1 MKKLVLGVLMLSVMS
16 TFAQKKHKNGKIYDQ
31 HPGIEIV
38 NEFTKAFVAGDEEKL
53 KSLVTEDF
61 KWWQMNSM
69 DPKPLKLKGLVSRS
83 NYLSKNV
90 IGLQIKDRGSA
101 YSDAMEYGKDNLNVY
116 TYQILKGFDKNTG
129 FKFEIPR
136 NSIFFFSKDG
146 KKISGLSVADSQLK
160 WRKSYEAWDTRKNGK
175 IYKDHPMI
183 SKARLLYAYLET
195 GDMAAMKDLYAENAR
210 ISDIMN
216 SEKDSSKSVEEEME
230 SLKEFFKIYEIV
242 NVSES
247 GYPDLLEYE
256 GSKTKTIISWWNV
269 TVKNK
274 KSNAVKEAVHHSQ
287 IAVNKKGKI
296 INEQYYFNASQL
308 PK

>member
-16 TFAQKKHKNGKIYDQ
+16 TSAQKKHMNGKIYDQ

-101 YSDAMEYGKDNLNVY
+101 YSDAMEYGKDDLNVY

-129 FKFEIPR
+129 YKFQIPR

-287 IAVNKKGKI
+287 IVVNKKGKI

>member
-38 NEFTKAFVAGDEEKL
+38 NEFTKAFVAGDADKL

-287 IAVNKKGKI
+287 IVVNKKGKI

>member
-287 IAVNKKGKI
+287 IVVNKEGKI
-296 INEQYYFNASQL
+296 TNEQYYFNASQL

>member
-1 MKKLVLGVLMLSVMS
+1 MS
-16 TFAQKKHKNGKIYDQ
+16 AQKKHMNGKIYDQ

-287 IAVNKKGKI
+287 IVVNKKGKI

>member
-1 MKKLVLGVLMLSVMS
+1 
-16 TFAQKKHKNGKIYDQ
+16 
-31 HPGIEIV
+31 
-38 NEFTKAFVAGDEEKL
+38 FVAGDEEKL

-287 IAVNKKGKI
+287 IVVNKKGKI

>member
-16 TFAQKKHKNGKIYDQ
+16 ISAQKKHKNGRIYDQ
-31 HPGIEIV
+31 HPGIELV
-38 NEFTKAFVAGDEEKL
+38 NEFTDAFVAGDAEKL
-53 KSLVTEDF
+53 KSMVTEDF

-69 DPKPLKLKGLVSRS
+69 EPKPLTLNRLLGRS

-101 YSDAMEYGKDNLNVY
+101 YSDAMEYGKDDLNVY

-129 FKFEIPR
+129 YKFQIPR

-146 KKISGLSVADSQLK
+146 KKISGLSVSDSQLK
-160 WRKSYEAWDTRKNGK
+160 WKKSYDAWGTTKNGT

-183 SKARLLYAYLET
+183 SKARLLYAYIEI
-195 GDMAAMKDLYAENAR
+195 GDMESMKALYSENAT
-210 ISDIMN
+210 ILDVMN
-216 SEKDSSKSVEEEME
+216 SEKDASKSVEEEME
-230 SLKEFFKIYEIV
+230 SLKEFYKQYEIL

-247 GYPDLLEYE
+247 GYPDLFEYE
-256 GSKTKTIISWWNV
+256 GSDNKTIISWWDI

-274 KSNAVKEAVHHSQ
+274 KSNAIKEAVHHSQ
-287 IAVNKKGKI
+287 IVVNKEGKI

-308 PK
+308 PQ

>member
-287 IAVNKKGKI
+287 IVVNKKGKI

>member
-1 MKKLVLGVLMLSVMS
+1 MKKLVLGVLMVSVMS

-287 IAVNKKGKI
+287 IVVNKKGKI

>member
-1 MKKLVLGVLMLSVMS
+1 MLSVMS

-287 IAVNKKGKI
+287 IVVNKKGKI

>member
-1 MKKLVLGVLMLSVMS
+1 MKKFVLGVLMLSVMS
-16 TFAQKKHKNGKIYDQ
+16 TSAQKKHKNGKIYDQ

-38 NEFTKAFVAGDEEKL
+38 NEFTKAFVAGDADKL

-69 DPKPLKLKGLVSRS
+69 EPKPLTLNRLLRRS

-287 IAVNKKGKI
+287 IVVNKEGKI
-296 INEQYYFNASQL
+296 TNEQYYFNASQL

>member
-16 TFAQKKHKNGKIYDQ
+16 TSAQKKHMNGKIYDQ

-129 FKFEIPR
+129 YKFQIPR

-287 IAVNKKGKI
+287 IVVNKKGKI

>member
-1 MKKLVLGVLMLSVMS
+1 MKKFVLGVLMLSVMS
-16 TFAQKKHKNGKIYDQ
+16 MSAQKKHMNGKIYDQ

-287 IAVNKKGKI
+287 IVVNKKGKI

>member
-1 MKKLVLGVLMLSVMS
+1 MKKLVLGVLMVSVMS

-90 IGLQIKDRGSA
+90 IGLKIQDRGAA

-287 IAVNKKGKI
+287 IVVNKKGKI

>member
-1 MKKLVLGVLMLSVMS
+1 MS

-287 IAVNKKGKI
+287 IVVNKKGKI

>member
-230 SLKEFFKIYEIV
+230 GLKEFFKIYEIV

-269 TVKNK
+269 TVKNR

-287 IAVNKKGKI
+287 IVVNKKGKI

>member
-101 YSDAMEYGKDNLNVY
+101 YSDAMEYGKDDLNVY

-287 IAVNKKGKI
+287 IVVNKKGKI

>member
-1 MKKLVLGVLMLSVMS
+1 LLK
-16 TFAQKKHKNGKIYDQ
+16 KKHKNGKIYDQ

-287 IAVNKKGKI
+287 IVVNKKGKI

>member
-269 TVKNK
+269 TVKNR

-287 IAVNKKGKI
+287 IVVNKKGKI

>member
-61 KWWQMNSM
+61 KWWQMNSV

-230 SLKEFFKIYEIV
+230 SLKEFFKLYEIV

-256 GSKTKTIISWWNV
+256 GSDTKTIISWWNV

-287 IAVNKKGKI
+287 IVVNKKGKI

>member
-1 MKKLVLGVLMLSVMS
+1 MS

-83 NYLSKNV
+83 NYLSRNV

-287 IAVNKKGKI
+287 IVVNKKGKI